1 MTRQI
6 TFDRMK
12 KNPSNV
18 TMFGASHNGRSC
30 TKPFHYI
37 FQQSPSLQLEI
48 PRAYVV
54 FQDIIRYQGL
64 VDTRIFIGF
73 QMNQGLFGHAL
84 VRSLLY
90 KPTELIEFPS
100 ILGRYVL
107 LLGAIGVFGVVT
119 GGGSKA
125 PCGSVFTANRF
136 RGRMVGETVGIALPT
151 LARLDK

>member
-1 MTRQI
+1 
-6 TFDRMK
+6 
-12 KNPSNV
+12 
-18 TMFGASHNGRSC
+18 
-30 TKPFHYI
+30 
-37 FQQSPSLQLEI
+37 
-48 PRAYVV
+48 
-54 FQDIIRYQGL
+54 
-64 VDTRIFIGF
+64 
-73 QMNQGLFGHAL
+73 MNQGLVRHAL

-100 ILGRYVL
+100 IRGRYVL